1 MYVFG
6 AIFVFFSV
14 SYLASMLLVSE
25 VYLPVFY
32 RQGIATI
39 YEVTLPFLLRGSKRG
54 AKKRFKHFY
63 VAQKRNGFC
72 CCRSADLKERGEGQR
87 SLYLMYTLI
96 YRMQNGL
103 RALLGSFHIS
113 E

>member
-1 MYVFG
+1 M
-6 AIFVFFSV
+6 FFSV
-14 SYLASMLLVSE
+14 SYVASMLLVSE

-63 VAQKRNGFC
+63 VAQKNAMDF
-72 CCRSADLKERGEGQR
+72 AVAAQLILKKRKKGEGQR
-87 SLYLMYTLI
+87 SLYLLYTLI

-103 RALLGSFHIS
+103 RVSLGSFHIS